1 MSLPIETVVST
12 YHRCGEAPI
21 WDVAQGRLIW
31 VDVESEL
38 IYQMTPPDTT
48 PQVLHQ
54 GLAASGLALNQD
66 GGLVL
71 TGRTGLHRWR
81 SPAHCQTLATE
92 HEGETLVFNDNI
104 ADPAGRV
111 YSGTLHWNDDG
122 MEGYGKLYLI
132 RTDGSLS
139 VVDDGIELSNGL
151 AFSPDNTTLYFADS
165 AARKIYAYDVDPET
179 GGLSNRRIFVRVP
192 GHEGVP
198 DGLTVD
204 AQGFLWVAQW
214 YGQQVVRYDPDG
226 EVERHIAMPVKQ
238 VSSVCFGGP
247 DMTDL
252 YITSAGDSW
261 VSDLAPP
268 GYDFKAADIGG
279 PLYRIRLDIQGKDE
293 HLAAIAC

>member
-1 MSLPIETVVST
+1 MSLQIETVVST

-21 WDVAQGRLIW
+21 WDVAEGRLIW

-48 PQVLHQ
+48 PQVLYQ
-54 GLAASGLALNQD
+54 GLAVSGLALNQD
-66 GGLVL
+66 SGLVL

-81 SPAHCQTLATE
+81 SLAHCQTLAAE
-92 HEGETLVFNDNI
+92 HEGETLIFNDNI

-111 YSGTLHWNDDG
+111 YSGTLNWNDEG
-122 MEGYGKLYLI
+122 METNGKLYLI
-132 RTDGSLS
+132 HTDGSLS

-151 AFSPDNTTLYFADS
+151 GFSPDNATLYFADS

-204 AQGFLWVAQW
+204 AQGFVWVAQW

-226 EVERHIAMPVKQ
+226 EVERQIAMPVKQ

-252 YITSAGDSW
+252 YVTSAGDSW
-261 VSDLAPP
+261 VSHLAPP
-268 GYDFKAADIGG
+268 GYDFKASDIGG
-279 PLYRIRLDIQGKDE
+279 PLYRIRLDIQGKNE
-293 HLAAIAC
+293 HLASIAC